1 LSTPVLH
8 VIAGPNGAGKSS
20 LYRVVIAPV
29 MNLPFVNADE
39 IAQRLWPGDVEAHAY
54 DAAEVAQQTRLAHL
68 ENSDSFATETVFSH
82 DSKLD
87 LLVEAAD
94 RGYLTTLHIVMIPVE
109 LAVARVEIRVSQG
122 GHTVPIDKIRSRFA
136 RLWDLLAQ
144 GIRLTNDAF
153 VYDNSRAATPF
164 RKVATFREGHL
175 LEAPQWPT
183 WTPEAIRSAGDQK

>member
-1 LSTPVLH
+1 
-8 VIAGPNGAGKSS
+8 
-20 LYRVVIAPV
+20 

-39 IAQRLWPGDVEAHAY
+39 IAQRLWPGDVETHAY
-54 DAAEVAQQTRLAHL
+54 DAAEVAQQTRYAHL
-68 ENSDSFATETVFSH
+68 ENNDSFATETVFSH
-82 DSKLD
+82 DSKRD

-122 GHTVPIDKIRSRFA
+122 GHTVPVDKIRSRFA

-144 GIRLTNDAF
+144 GIEIANDAF
-153 VYDNSRAATPF
+153 VYDNSRADTPF

-175 LEAPQWPT
+175 LEAPQWPA
-183 WTPEAIRSAGDQK
+183 WTSEAIRNAGDVK

>member
-1 LSTPVLH
+1 
-8 VIAGPNGAGKSS
+8 
-20 LYRVVIAPV
+20 

-54 DAAEVAQQTRLAHL
+54 DAAEVAQQTRFAHF
-68 ENSDSFATETVFSH
+68 ENNDSFATETVFSH

-87 LLVEAAD
+87 LLAKAAD
-94 RGYLTTLHIVMIPVE
+94 RGYLITLHIVMIPVE

-153 VYDNSRAATPF
+153 VYDNSRALAPF
-164 RKVATFREGHL
+164 RKVATFRGGHL
-175 LEAPQWPT
+175 LEVPQWPA
-183 WTPEAIRSAGDQK
+183 WTPEAIRGASDQK